1 MLTEEKQ
8 FVFLLTFIA
17 LGWMLGFIWIVVSG
31 TNYYVDHMCFFSF
44 ACDRCSQ
51 VSVPEANQPNSSIS
65 SVQNELNRSDAYW
78 ISRFDDYSSRYAYS
92 VKSNESTCT
101 TPTDVHLHRAI
112 WKKEYDCKRQE
123 EWLQRACVISRHEAK
138 DFSYLWKE

>member
-51 VSVPEANQPNSSIS
+51 VSVPETNQPNSSIS

-101 TPTDVHLHRAI
+101 TQTDVHLHRAI
-112 WKKEYDCKRQE
+112 WKKEYECKRRE
-123 EWLQRACVISRHEAK
+123 E
-138 DFSYLWKE
+138 

>member
-51 VSVPEANQPNSSIS
+51 VSVPETNQPNSSIT
-65 SVQNELNRSDAYW
+65 SVQYELDRSDAYW

-92 VKSNESTCT
+92 VKSNKSTCT
-101 TPTDVHLHRAI
+101 TPTDVHLHRAS
-112 WKKEYDCKRQE
+112 WKKEYECKRRE
-123 EWLQRACVISRHEAK
+123 E
-138 DFSYLWKE
+138 

>member
-51 VSVPEANQPNSSIS
+51 VSVPETNQPNSSIT
-65 SVQNELNRSDAYW
+65 SVQNELDRSDAYW
-78 ISRFDDYSSRYAYS
+78 INRFDDYSSRYAYS
-92 VKSNESTCT
+92 VKSNKSTCT
-101 TPTDVHLHRAI
+101 TPTDVHLHRAS
-112 WKKEYDCKRQE
+112 WKKEYECKRRE
-123 EWLQRACVISRHEAK
+123 E
-138 DFSYLWKE
+138 

>member
-44 ACDRCSQ
+44 GCDRCSQ
-51 VSVPEANQPNSSIS
+51 PA
-65 SVQNELNRSDAYW
+65 ELLYFECA
-78 ISRFDDYSSRYAYS
+78 
-92 VKSNESTCT
+92 
-101 TPTDVHLHRAI
+101 
-112 WKKEYDCKRQE
+112 KRTQ
-123 EWLQRACVISRHEAK
+123 QK
-138 DFSYLWKE
+138 

>member
-51 VSVPEANQPNSSIS
+51 VSVPETNQPNSSIT
-65 SVQNELNRSDAYW
+65 SVQHELDRSDAYW

-92 VKSNESTCT
+92 VKSNKSTCT
-101 TPTDVHLHRAI
+101 TPTDVHLHRAS
-112 WKKEYDCKRQE
+112 WKKEYECKRRE
-123 EWLQRACVISRHEAK
+123 E
-138 DFSYLWKE
+138 